1 MELLKSN
8 ILLFLGM
15 FLLVGIH
22 SHAQDETEGVEFTM
36 NLQVYWE
43 QRIKETEIELF
54 TLPLLGG

>member
-36 NLQVYWE
+36 NLLVYLDLHT
-43 QRIKETEIELF
+43 KEIEIR
-54 TLPLLGG
+54 